1 MKIDDWELIK
11 LSLDQAEKESDRY
24 WTRANLFIMI
34 LVGSFALVSSFFKNI
49 DPLVMILLSLFG
61 ISISIIWFQ
70 VGRMSKFYAAR
81 WRQDAIELLKKN
93 EEISDRMRALTNPRI
108 NRPCP
113 QKLSSSMCVLILAII
128 STLLWTS
135 LLFYSVHLYV
145 QRTES
150 NTSISISAGEEVKLF
165 IEDDMSKF
173 KCLKIERGQKGNAIL
188 YLERQR

>member
-11 LSLDQAEKESDRY
+11 LSLNQAEKESDRY

-34 LVGSFALVSSFFKNI
+34 LVGSFALVGSFFKNI

-108 NRPCP
+108 NRPRP
-113 QKLSSSMCVLILAII
+113 QKLSSSMCILILAII

-173 KCLKIERGQKGNAIL
+173 KCLKTEREQKGNAIL